1 LRSRGV
7 ECLLRVGYG
16 RPREGAPDHEAPFD
30 HTSRSDTRVS
40 AAPKKRPFPVVG
52 AVDPD
57 HVHHKVTLL
66 CAEAG
71 VDKAAAAVVTSAVN
85 AFVLVIMRD

>member
-1 LRSRGV
+1 MKRHSTTPAAQTLGCR
-7 ECLLRVGYG
+7 LP
-16 RPREGAPDHEAPFD
+16 PRNGHFQFLHGDH
-30 HTSRSDTRVS
+30 
-40 AAPKKRPFPVVG
+40 VVG

>member
-1 LRSRGV
+1 
-7 ECLLRVGYG
+7 
-16 RPREGAPDHEAPFD
+16 
-30 HTSRSDTRVS
+30 
-40 AAPKKRPFPVVG
+40 
-52 AVDPD
+52 
-57 HVHHKVTLL
+57 VHHKVTLL